1 MLSQKRICGAD
12 SCRGAW
18 LRLWRPVGDVSHV
31 FSRVVASRRFRRVG
45 GVSRA
50 GVRWLRQWCGGSAGP
65 SARRRRLLISSA
77 RCSESPFVAGL
88 GWQRCPSGRLVVAA
102 ARKCTAPLRR
112 WHADASARG
121 DLGGRSA
128 GSRKPADHHSDKRAL
143 WQPRDPSIRD
153 HSASVDH
160 TSLTYPLALPGPR
173 AFSPCRRKHIDA
185 SYTIRQ
191 PGAFAGPMHSFVL
204 VQ

>member
-1 MLSQKRICGAD
+1 MPLLMMNNLWSQISRETSTGRTTPHAPLETWTAPAARSTRAFHPPLRQKQRHLGSPCASSPWTGGMLSQKRICGAD

-77 RCSESPFVAGL
+77 RCSESSFVAGL
-88 GWQRCPSGRLVVAA
+88 GWQRCVV
-102 ARKCTAPLRR
+102 R
-112 WHADASARG
+112 
-121 DLGGRSA
+121 
-128 GSRKPADHHSDKRAL
+128 
-143 WQPRDPSIRD
+143 
-153 HSASVDH
+153 V
-160 TSLTYPLALPGPR
+160 Y
-173 AFSPCRRKHIDA
+173 
-185 SYTIRQ
+185 
-191 PGAFAGPMHSFVL
+191 FVFF
-204 VQ
+204 

>member
-1 MLSQKRICGAD
+1 MVSRLVPKTSSPWNRISRETSTERTTPRGPLETSTEPAARSTRASRRPWPRRRHRLASPCASSPWTGGMLSQKRICGAD

-18 LRLWRPVGDVSHV
+18 LRLWRPVGGVSHV

-88 GWQRCPSGRLVVAA
+88 GWQRCVV
-102 ARKCTAPLRR
+102 RVYF
-112 WHADASARG
+112 G
-121 DLGGRSA
+121 
-128 GSRKPADHHSDKRAL
+128 
-143 WQPRDPSIRD
+143 
-153 HSASVDH
+153 
-160 TSLTYPLALPGPR
+160 
-173 AFSPCRRKHIDA
+173 F
-185 SYTIRQ
+185 
-191 PGAFAGPMHSFVL
+191 F
-204 VQ
+204 